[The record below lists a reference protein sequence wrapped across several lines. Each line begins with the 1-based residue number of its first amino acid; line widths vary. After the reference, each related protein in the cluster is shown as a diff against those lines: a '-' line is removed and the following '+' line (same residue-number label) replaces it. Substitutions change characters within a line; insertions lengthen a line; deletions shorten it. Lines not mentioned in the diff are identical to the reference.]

1 MSEEE
6 RSLNSTMKS
15 YLNNLDN
22 MNNNI
27 QNKGKE
33 NQKLNETSLKSELSE
48 ILKDLNNIYHYICR
62 KCHTF
67 PYIEI
72 IDKNTIKYKCQ
83 CKKKEKEEEKE
94 TKKDKE
100 IIKETNEEEKKEEE
114 SSKIMKIKDLINNI
128 KKEKKE
134 NDEEIQGLIC
144 DKHGEE
150 FRYYCSD
157 CRENICKDCCELH
170 FKTKPCECAFDVF
183 DFKNYEYF
191 QKSEKLNEYFKTKQN
206 SDNKNQNNN
215 AFGEISSISKEESN
229 SGELKNNGT
238 VNEIIPTNNTHIIM
252 EENNPYYF
260 YELFKIIYKDYKNY
274 PNNSHFNNIDN
285 IFKFMQKEMDE
296 QNNNKNNNE
305 NNNNNKLKNKEIKG
319 KNVMTMIYKNDN
331 KPIKLFGGKY
341 AYSNLTDC
349 QLEIDDKLCNFWDE
363 YKSDS
368 KKEEIVVKLYF
379 SDKQKEINLSYMF
392 ANCVN
397 LKSVYGISRW
407 KQTQIINLEY
417 MFYNC
422 HSLSSLPDISN
433 WDVSKVKNTNFMF
446 FNCYSLNELPDLSK
460 WAEKNKN
467 LILKKNDVLFGFSF
481 PRNLQEIKFIQK
493 QKKENM
499 QILVNISTGTSLT
512 LEVEPSDSIEE
523 VKKKIQDKEGFKHE
537 QQTLIFAGQQLE
549 DNKMLFEYNIKNKST
564 LHLVKKFIQIFVR
577 LVEGKQLTLDVEPSD
592 TIETVKKKIEV
603 IEGLKPE
610 QQTLI
615 FAGQQL
621 EDNKTL
627 SEYKIKDQSTL
638 HLVIRLRGIKKFI
651 RIFFKALTGETITLD
666 VEPSDTIEKVKKKI
680 QEKEGIKPEEQ
691 RFIFAATELE
701 DNYTI
706 ADYKIKE
713 NSTIH
718 LILRLRKPQ
727 SGK

>member
-27 QNKGKE
+27 PNKGKE

-191 QKSEKLNEYFKTKQN
+191 QKSEKLYKYFKTKQN

-252 EENNPYYF
+252 KENNPYYF

-305 NNNNNKLKNKEIKG
+305 NNNNNNKLKNKEIKG

-341 AYSNLTDC
+341 VYSNLPVC
-349 QLEIDDKLCNFWDE
+349 QLEIDDKLCNIWEE

-467 LILKKNDVLFGFSF
+467 LILKENDVLFGFSF

-523 VKKKIQDKEGFKHE
+523 VKKKIQDKEGFKPE

-549 DNKMLFEYNIKNKST
+549 DNKMLFEYNIKNKSA
-564 LHLVKKFIQIFVR
+564 LQLVLIIQIFVR

-610 QQTLI
+610 QQKLI
-615 FAGQQL
+615 FASQFL

-651 RIFFKALTGETITLD
+651 RIFFKTLTGETITLD

-691 RFIFAATELE
+691 RFLFAGIELG

-718 LILRLRKPQ
+718 LILRLRKRL